1 MIGWLAAT
9 ALLGGVLME
18 SPDLPT
24 RWAIAGRWQ
33 FPVGDPRDFTSS
45 APDDPAYA
53 MTRNI
58 GGPSR
63 HLGADLSNRRPGGT
77 VRAAA
82 HGVVLL
88 ARDVDP
94 GNGYGLHV
102 VLAHRLPGGEMVYS
116 VYAHLARGTIAV
128 RPGSR
133 VSMGDVLGRVGA
145 TGVATSPH
153 LHFEIR
159 IPRNWGERWEK
170 GEPVDPIAFV
180 AARLPDVSADSTWSR
195 AYVSWAEQ
203 AGVLRDP
210 HEAGMPLRRGDWRRM
225 LMAVVPLALRGP
237 DPDDPTALLQAR
249 GVLRPDCPLDPLET
263 VGWNEIA
270 SDLEQARGLGLR
282 VPRFDADSTRHREE
296 CRRRLSVPD
305 PAKSLTR
312 LARRRTPPRGDEVCL
327 LLADL
332 SCD

>member
-9 ALLGGVLME
+9 ALLGGVLAE
-18 SPDLPT
+18 SPELAT

-33 FPVGDPRDFTSS
+33 FPVGDARDFSS
-45 APDDPAYA
+45 PAPDDPAYS

-63 HLGADLSNRRPGGT
+63 HLGADLSNRRSGGV

-88 ARDVDP
+88 ARDADT

-116 VYAHLARGTIAV
+116 VYAHLARGTLTV
-128 RPGSR
+128 QPGSR
-133 VSMGDVLGRVGA
+133 VSLGEILGRVGA

-153 LHFEIR
+153 LHFEVR
-159 IPRNWGERWEK
+159 TPHGWGDRWEK
-170 GEPVDPIAFV
+170 AEPVDPIAFV
-180 AARLPDVSADSTWSR
+180 RARLPDTPGDSTWAR
-195 AYVSWAEQ
+195 PYVSWAEQ

-210 HEAGMPLRRGDWRRM
+210 QAADLPLRRGDWRRM
-225 LMAVVPLALRGP
+225 LLAVVPSSLRGP
-237 DPDDPTALLQAR
+237 DPDNPTAFLQAR

-263 VGWNEIA
+263 VGWDEIA
-270 SDLEQARGLGLR
+270 RDLEQARALGMR
-282 VPRFDADSTRHREE
+282 TPRFDSDSTRHREE
-296 CRRRLSVPD
+296 CRRRLSLPD
-305 PAKSLTR
+305 PAQSLPR
-312 LARRRTPPRGDEVCL
+312 LARRRSPPRGDEVCL

-332 SCD
+332 SWD